1 MAIQNNM
8 IEQPQPKTIGVL
20 KSPND
25 PRVCLLP
32 KEVKRL
38 TSEFKLNILIEPLLG
53 SSLGIDDTEYVQARA
68 TVLSRENILEK
79 SDTIVS
85 INHTFSEVDSREGV
99 SFIGI
104 FNPLFHTSPLA
115 FYQKNAATV
124 YSLDLLP
131 RTTLAQSMDVLSSM
145 ASLAGYK
152 AVLKAA
158 EMYNGV
164 FPMFT
169 TAAGTLTPVK
179 ILVLGAGVA
188 GLQAIATARRL
199 GAIVEAFDVRKSA
212 AEEVRSLGATFIE
225 VEGYAESSTAGG
237 YAVEQSEEY
246 QRKQKELIHNHIL
259 SANIVISTANIP
271 GKKAPLLVETRSVEA
286 MKTGSIIIDLAAEQ
300 GGNCELSKN
309 KEIVRHNGVTILGN
323 SSLSAEIPAAASQ
336 LLSNNY
342 FSFLK
347 YMEKSENP
355 MEDPLLSACQVM
367 HAGEWTHPHFTK
379 TLQLA

>member
-1 MAIQNNM
+1 MS
-8 IEQPQPKTIGVL
+8 EQPQPKSLGIL

-38 TSEFKLNILIEPLLG
+38 TGELKLNVLFEPGLG
-53 SSLGIDDTEYVQARA
+53 SSLKIDDAEYLDAGGHCLQR
-68 TVLSRENILEK
+68 SEIFKK

-85 INHTFSEVDSREGV
+85 INHTFSEVEMRRGCC
-99 SFIGI
+99 FIGI
-104 FNPLFHTSPLA
+104 FNPLFHDSKFA
-115 FYQKNAATV
+115 IYKKFGATV

-145 ASLAGYK
+145 ASLAGYRAVIK
-152 AVLKAA
+152 AS
-158 EMYNGV
+158 EIYNGV

-169 TAAGTLTPVK
+169 TAAGTLTPAKV
-179 ILVLGAGVA
+179 LVLGAGVA

-199 GAIVEAFDVRKSA
+199 GAVVEAFDVRKSA
-212 AEEVRSLGATFIE
+212 GEEVRSLGATFIE
-225 VEGYAESSTAGG
+225 IEGYTESSTAGG
-237 YAVEQSEEY
+237 YAVEQTDEY
-246 QRKQKELIHNHIL
+246 KKKQKELIHNHIL

-271 GKKAPLLVETRSVEA
+271 GKKAPLLMETRSVEA
-286 MKTGSIIIDLAAEQ
+286 MQPGSVIIDLAAEQ

-309 KEIVRHNGVTILGN
+309 KELVHHHDVTILGN
-323 SSLSAEIPAAASQ
+323 SSLSAEIPAAASK

-347 YMEKSENP
+347 YKQKADGQKD
-355 MEDPLLSACQVM
+355 DPLLSASQVM
-367 HAGEWTHPHFTK
+367 ENGHFTHPHFTNQ
-379 TLQLA
+379 LQPA

>member
-1 MAIQNNM
+1 MS
-8 IEQPQPKTIGVL
+8 EQPQPKTIGIL
-20 KSPND
+20 KTPND

-38 TSEFKLNILIEPLLG
+38 AGELNLNILFEPGLG
-53 SSLGIDDTEYVQARA
+53 SSLQIEDEEYIQAGA
-68 TVLSRENILEK
+68 ASQSREFIFKN

-85 INHTFSEVDSREGV
+85 ISHTFSEDEIKEGCC
-99 SFIGI
+99 FIGI
-104 FNPLFHTSPLA
+104 FNPLFHDTKLA
-115 FYQKNAATV
+115 IYKKHRATV

-145 ASLAGYK
+145 ASLAGYRAVIK
-152 AVLKAA
+152 AS
-158 EMYNGV
+158 EIYDGV

-179 ILVLGAGVA
+179 VLVLGAGVA

-212 AEEVRSLGATFIE
+212 GEEVRSLGATFIE
-225 VEGYAESSTAGG
+225 VEGYTESATAGG

-246 QRKQKELIHNHIL
+246 QKKQKELIHNHIL
-259 SANIVISTANIP
+259 SANIVLSTANIP
-271 GKKAPLLVETRSVEA
+271 GRKAPLLIETRSVEA
-286 MKTGSIIIDLAAEQ
+286 MQPGSVIIDLAAEQ

-309 KEIVRHNGVTILGN
+309 KEVVLHHGVTILGN
-323 SSLSAEIPAAASQ
+323 SSLSAEIPAAASK
-336 LLSNNY
+336 LLSNNF

-347 YMEKSENP
+347 YKQKAETQTN
-355 MEDPLLSACQVM
+355 DPLLTGSQILNE
-367 HAGEWTHPHFTK
+367 GEWTHPHFTK
-379 TLQLA
+379 NLQPA

>member
-1 MAIQNNM
+1 MS
-8 IEQPQPKTIGVL
+8 EQLRPNTIGIL
-20 KSPND
+20 KTPND

-32 KEVKRL
+32 KEIKRL
-38 TSEFKLNILIEPLLG
+38 VSDFDLKILFEPGLG
-53 SSLGIDDTEYVQARA
+53 SSLQIKDDEYVQAGA
-68 TVLSRENILEK
+68 TCLPRERVFEE
-79 SDTIVS
+79 SDTIIS
-85 INHTFSEVDSREGV
+85 ISHTANEMEIKKGSK
-99 SFIGI
+99 FIGI
-104 FNPLFHTSPLA
+104 FNPLFHDSKFA
-115 FYQKNAATV
+115 IYKDRDATV

-145 ASLAGYK
+145 ASLAGYR
-152 AVLKAA
+152 AVIIASEL
-158 EMYNGV
+158 YNGI

-169 TAAGTLTPVK
+169 TAAGTLRPAKVL
-179 ILVLGAGVA
+179 ILGAGVA

-212 AEEVRSLGATFIE
+212 GEEVRSLGATFIE
-225 VEGYAESSTAGG
+225 VEGYTESASAGG

-246 QRKQKELIHNHIL
+246 QLKQKELIHQHIG

-271 GKKAPLLVETRSVEA
+271 GRKAPLLIETRSVNA
-286 MKTGSIIIDLAAEQ
+286 MQAGSIIVDLAAEQ

-309 KEIVRHNGVTILGN
+309 GETVIHNGITILGN
-323 SSLSAEIPAAASQ
+323 SNLSADIPAAASQ

-355 MEDPLLSACQVM
+355 DDPLLSASKILDN
-367 HAGEWTHPHFTK
+367 GEWTHPHFIQK
-379 TLQLA
+379 PQLA